1 MQQLRARRRPQLSI
15 LAVALASALWVSGCG
30 GGETTTVSEQSDDR
44 PTTSV
49 SGGGDASEYCAAVEQ
64 LEVADG
70 GLDLSEDADGA
81 LAGIEQMAE
90 LAPPELAEQFE
101 TFLDGVGSLAQLDED
116 DPSALTAI
124 LELMTD
130 PEFEA
135 AADAIEE
142 YTGEECGIDLG
153 ASTGA
158 DSSMDELDDETASG
172 GAGSGSMDEG
182 LIELDDVAQVRE
194 ENSSSTWA
202 DKLTT
207 TVINF
212 GREVDVSSDAGAL
225 SVDEALEAC
234 NALVS
239 SLGMVDSDVTVTV
252 SAGDV
257 ELARTEAGL
266 CIAS

>member
-1 MQQLRARRRPQLSI
+1 MQQLRARRPSQLPL
-15 LAVALASALWVSGCG
+15 LAVVLAAALWASGCG
-30 GGETTTVSEQSDDR
+30 GSETTTVSEQSDDR
-44 PTTSV
+44 PTTSA
-49 SGGGDASEYCAAVEQ
+49 SDGGDASEYCAAVEQ

-70 GLDLSEDADGA
+70 GLDLSQDADGA

-90 LAPPELAEQFE
+90 LAPPELTEQFD
-101 TFLDGVGSLAQLDED
+101 TFLDGVRSLAQLDED

-158 DSSMDELDDETASG
+158 DSSMDDLDDETASG
-172 GAGSGSMDEG
+172 GMDEG
-182 LIELDDVAQVRE
+182 LIELDDVAQVKE

-266 CIAS
+266 CVAS

>member
-1 MQQLRARRRPQLSI
+1 MHQLRSRRRPQLSI
-15 LAVALASALWVSGCG
+15 LAVAVASALWVSGCG

-44 PTTSV
+44 PTTSA

-90 LAPPELAEQFE
+90 LAPPELTEQFE
-101 TFLDGVGSLAQLDED
+101 TFLDGVRSLAQLDED

-135 AADAIEE
+135 AADAIEQ

-158 DSSMDELDDETASG
+158 DSSMDDLDDESASG
-172 GAGSGSMDEG
+172 GMDEG
-182 LIELDDVAQVRE
+182 LIELDDVAQVKE

-239 SLGMVDSDVTVTV
+239 SLGMVDSEVTVTV

-266 CIAS
+266 CVAS